1 MAPVNSDNWLEIKHE
16 ILACEWAHDHGW
28 LTPKLQH
35 IGSTGW
41 PDRCFIRRGRVVF
54 IEFKR
59 PRGGHRTPKQ
69 IWWLKQIN
77 EHGAEGYFCRTATE
91 AIEILTRYD

>member
-1 MAPVNSDNWLEIKHE
+1 MDHVGSDWKEIRHE

-41 PDRCFIRRGRVVF
+41 PDRCFIRRGITIFV
-54 IEFKR
+54 EFKK
-59 PRGGHRTPKQ
+59 PKGGKRSPKQ
-69 IWWLKQIN
+69 KWWIKQITD
-77 EHGAEGYFCRTATE
+77 HGGLAYFCNTAVE
-91 AIEILTRYD
+91 AIAILEAYD